1 MRFTANGQIYREG
14 KIVCAIGL
22 QVCKALLGLHAFTG
36 CDSVSSFAGIGKVK
50 ALKILRKN
58 DECQEVFARL
68 GEEWSVTEELF
79 GKLEA
84 FGCALYGAKK
94 GTSDVNELRY
104 ALFCAKKGEA
114 ESHQLPPCRDCL
126 KKHCQRANYQ
136 AAVWKNSLRNNEV
149 PTPVGKGWFLE
160 TNAQG
165 ERLETDWMDGLPAP
179 RAVIELIA
187 CTCKKSCD
195 ETTCD
200 CILNGLKCS
209 DLCRLTTC
217 SNQPEEEGDVIVEED
232 DDEVLDP
239 DVELTL

>member
-1 MRFTANGQIYREG
+1 MVSNGR
-14 KIVCAIGL
+14 
-22 QVCKALLGLHAFTG
+22 ALW
-36 CDSVSSFAGIGKVK
+36 
-50 ALKILRKN
+50 
-58 DECQEVFARL
+58 EVGSL
-68 GEEWSVTEELF
+68 CLCSL
-79 GKLEA
+79 
-84 FGCALYGAKK
+84 GAKK

-160 TNAQG
+160 TNAHG

-200 CILNGLKCS
+200 CILNGLKCL
-209 DLCRLTTC
+209 DLSRRTTC
-217 SNQPEEEGDVIVEED
+217 SNQ
-232 DDEVLDP
+232 
-239 DVELTL
+239 

>member
-1 MRFTANGQIYREG
+1 MARYIDIG
-14 KIVCAIGL
+14 KIVSAIGL

-50 ALKILRKN
+50 PLKILRKN
-58 DECQEVFARL
+58 DEFQEVFARL
-68 GEEWSVTEELF
+68 GEEWPVTEELF

-84 FGCALYGAKK
+84 FVCALYGATK

-160 TNAQG
+160 TNAHG

-217 SNQPEEEGDVIVEED
+217 SNQPEEEGDVIVEDD

-239 DVELTL
+239 DVELKLTL